1 MGTMKPRK
9 PGTVFHDAQA
19 KSPRI
24 TKTERLAVG
33 DVVGGHYVIDAV
45 LDEGGMAVVYR
56 ATNASTHKP
65 CAIKILHAQLG
76 DRPEFMHLFA
86 KEAKVSAVIG
96 DSDHIVQVYDA
107 GLDEQRGIPFI
118 VMELLEG
125 ETLEKVLEHGPLSPE
140 LARTVLEQLA
150 LALEQAHR
158 AGVVHRDLK
167 PSNIFLTR
175 DRDGNPLIKVMDFG
189 IAKVMEGEAVRTA
202 TQIGTPAYNAPEQMG
217 SSTRRLAAKQGI
229 TIASGVSPA
238 TDVWALG
245 LLVYEIFTGD
255 LPGQYWGVET
265 LAELPMKVAFED
277 HEPASHRA
285 GRNAPLL
292 PNGFDQWF
300 ARCLRKNA
308 SERFQTAGEAIT
320 ALFELLDESPMEVAE
335 DELES
340 VSTRLHSAPSPR
352 KDRRRDL
359 AFARKAAIEPPPLP
373 RISSPAISVA
383 NAPLNSAQRDGS
395 THPVH
400 GEKPKVKKD
409 YKASVSSDGP
419 VVKDKRA
426 RKTVRASRDSNGMLL
441 LGLGVGAV
449 VIGAVALFYLG
460 DDDSGKA
467 ASAPTTPAAKSCLE
481 GGKADPEAC
490 NKACSSGSLES
501 CQRLGRMYAI
511 GDGVKEDEQQARTMY
526 EKACGVSPLESDKAL
541 AEWAKRVES
550 SGCAANACL
559 ASSCTELAA
568 FHEQGKGGALKSERA
583 ATALFKR
590 TCRVGFDESRGVEGC
605 VGLGMQRERVGEIE
619 SARDFFSA
627 ACDGQLNA
635 GCVALAAVL
644 ERGGARG
651 EWRDDKRARELYQ
664 KACDGGDLKGCTLL
678 GRMVE
683 RGRGGWTK
691 NEEQAVD
698 LYKRACDGGQHIGC
712 VHLAKAY
719 LHGKGSLTRD
729 AVRSAEILTS
739 SCDAGEMLACAQLA
753 VMVKAGQA
761 GLAKDD
767 KRAFELNKKACD
779 GGGLLGCAQ
788 LGFMFFNGE
797 AGLSKDEKEGRALIE
812 RACRGGEPVGCV
824 SQARLDSDKL
834 TGSEVVAI
842 LDKACED
849 GAAEGCVSLGEL
861 FEAGELGVE
870 QDLARA
876 AKLYERAC
884 DDGAMRGCTN
894 LANLVYD
901 GLGGLEKSPK
911 RSFELNDKSC
921 RGSDMVGC
929 ARLGLLYARGE
940 GTEKNLK
947 RAGELHRQACNPPPG
962 VLSMQERCES
972 LRKLVE
978 EPEKEEKE
986 PGG

>member
-9 PGTVFHDAQA
+9 PGTVFHEAQDRR
-19 KSPRI
+19 PRVS
-24 TKTERLAVG
+24 KTEKLAVG
-33 DVVGGHYVIDAV
+33 DVVGGHYVIDAL

-56 ATNASTHKP
+56 GTNASTHKP
-65 CAIKILHAQLG
+65 CAIKVLHAQLG

-86 KEAKVSAVIG
+86 KEAKVSSVVG
-96 DSDHIVQVYDA
+96 DSDHIVQVFDA
-107 GLDEQRGIPFI
+107 GLDEERGIPFI

-125 ETLEKVLEHGPLSPE
+125 ETLEKVLEHGPLSPD

-167 PSNIFLTR
+167 PSNVFLTS
-175 DRDGNPLIKVMDFG
+175 DREGNPLVKVMDFG

-238 TDVWALG
+238 TDVWAIG

-277 HEPASHRA
+277 HEPATHRA

-292 PNGFDQWF
+292 PAGFDAWF
-300 ARCLRKNA
+300 ARCLKKNA
-308 SERFQTAGEAIT
+308 SERYQTAGEAIT
-320 ALFELLDESPMEVAE
+320 ALFELLDESAIEVGDE
-335 DELES
+335 ELES
-340 VSTRLHSAPSPR
+340 VSTRLHVAPPVSGR
-352 KDRRRDL
+352 KADQRRRDFG
-359 AFARKAAIEPPPLP
+359 FARKAVMEPPPLP
-373 RISSPAISVA
+373 RISSPAITVA
-383 NAPLNSAQRDGS
+383 GPPPQ
-395 THPVH
+395 TET
-400 GEKPKVKKD
+400 EKPKVKRD
-409 YKASVSSDGP
+409 HKASVSSDGP
-419 VVKDKRA
+419 VVKHTR
-426 RKTVRASRDSNGMLL
+426 RKPVRASDDANGMRLL
-441 LGLGVGAV
+441 AGGVAV
-449 VIGAVALFYLG
+449 VAIGAAALFYFDKG
-460 DDDSGKA
+460 GEKKPA
-467 ASAPTTPAAKSCLE
+467 ANDQPSAPTTPAAKSCLE
-481 GGKADPEAC
+481 GGKADADAC
-490 NKACSSGSLES
+490 KQACESGSLES
-501 CQRLGRMYAI
+501 CQRLGRMYAL
-511 GDGVKEDEQQARTMY
+511 GDGVKVDESAARGMY
-526 EKACGVSPLESDKAL
+526 EKACGVSALESDRAL

-550 SGCAANACL
+550 SACTTGSCV
-559 ASSCTELAA
+559 ASACTELAA
-568 FHEQGKGGALKSERA
+568 FHDQGKGGAIKSERA
-583 ATALFKR
+583 ATALYKR
-590 TCRVGFDESRGVEGC
+590 TCRVGSDASRGVEGC
-605 VGLGMQRERVGEIE
+605 VGLGTQRERVGEIE
-619 SARDFFSA
+619 SARDFFTA
-627 ACDGQLNA
+627 ACEGELNA
-635 GCVALAAVL
+635 GCVALASVL

-678 GRMVE
+678 GRIVE

-691 NEEQAVD
+691 NEEQAVG
-698 LYKRACDGGQHIGC
+698 LYKRACDGGQLIGC
-712 VHLAKAY
+712 VHLATAY
-719 LHGKGSLTRD
+719 QLGKGSLTRD
-729 AVRSAEILTS
+729 AVRAAEILTS
-739 SCDAGEMLACAQLA
+739 SCDAGEMLACAKLA
-753 VMVKAGQA
+753 VMVKNGQA

-788 LGFMFFNGE
+788 LGSMFFNGE

-824 SQARLDSDKL
+824 SQARLDYATL
-834 TGSEVVAI
+834 TGSELVAI

-861 FEAGELGVE
+861 LDTQGGEVVE
-870 QDLARA
+870 QDQARA

-884 DDGAMRGCTN
+884 DEGAMRGCTN
-894 LANLVYD
+894 LANLTYD

-911 RSFELNDKSC
+911 RSFDLNDKAC
-921 RGSDMVGC
+921 RGGDLVGC
-929 ARLGLLYARGE
+929 ARLGLLYARGQ
-940 GTEKNLK
+940 GTDKNMK
-947 RAGELHRQACNPPPG
+947 RAAELHRQACNPAPAG
-962 VLSMQERCES
+962 EAEQERCET

-978 EPEKEEKE
+978 EPEKAEKE
-986 PGG
+986 DE